1 MNHIMATVLDR
12 PEENLA
18 GAAPAHKK
26 AASRSSN
33 KEGYIIYSIYYTDEP
48 EGGYVVY
55 SSTQTGWEFSGYLP
69 AKKPTPITEFARD
82 RFDINL
88 L

>member
-1 MNHIMATVLDR
+1 MATVLDR
-12 PEENLA
+12 PKESIA
-18 GAAPAHKK
+18 DTTPASKKTAPK
-26 AASRSSN
+26 SSK
-33 KEGYIIYSIYYTDEP
+33 KEGYVIYSIYYTDEP
-48 EGGYVVY
+48 DGGYVVY
-55 SSTQTGWEFSGYLP
+55 SNTQTGWAFSGYLP

>member
-1 MNHIMATVLDR
+1 MATVLDR

-18 GAAPAHKK
+18 GATPARKKTAPKG
-26 AASRSSN
+26 STNER
-33 KEGYIIYSIYYTDEP
+33 YVIYSIYYTDEP